1 VTDVGAGAAEVSVG
15 ETPSDQTGS
24 ALIVPAALGGAAGG
38 GLIGLLVGL
47 IVSRRRPTAPTT
59 EPIRTTPALDG

>member
-1 VTDVGAGAAEVSVG
+1 
-15 ETPSDQTGS
+15 
-24 ALIVPAALGGAAGG
+24 
-38 GLIGLLVGL
+38 LIGLLVGL